1 MAKVTRGYQ
10 KPLWLTPEQIELLAA
25 IGCTDPDIAA
35 LAGASEAHI
44 QKKYRTELTTGR
56 AKLRERLRRRQV
68 ERAMEGSDQM
78 LIWLGKQ
85 YLEQRDRSDQHVT
98 LETWDVVIGGEASGD
113 ADA

>member
-1 MAKVTRGYQ
+1 MPKVSRSYQ
-10 KPLWLTPEQIELLAA
+10 KALFLTPEQIELLAA
-25 IGCTDPDIAA
+25 IGCTDTDIAA

-44 QKKYRTELTTGR
+44 QKKYRAELTTGR

-85 YLEQRDRSDQHVT
+85 YLEQRDRSDQRVT
-98 LETWDVVIGGEASGD
+98 LEQWDVVIGEEQASD